1 MFVNKTPQKL
11 KEKSVKK
18 DTLPTPSPLV
28 SAPPLVV
35 KSEGQ
40 KKRDEILDGCLKT
53 FYQLEAIRS

>member
-1 MFVNKTPQKL
+1 VSVKKTPQKL

-18 DTLPTPSPLV
+18 DTLPPPPLLV
-28 SAPPLVV
+28 SVPPLVV

-53 FYQLEAIRS
+53 F